1 HTGMEWRVSPLRAP
15 ELGGVAPALVVTAG
29 FDILRDE
36 GDAYAGALKAAGT
49 RTEHV
54 RFPSLGHGFIH
65 MTTVTPAARAA
76 MVRIAHDW
84 RALLDSLGR

>member
-1 HTGMEWRVSPLRAP
+1 MEWRVSPLRAP
-15 ELGGVAPALVVTAG
+15 ELGELPPALVVTAG

-36 GDAYAGALKAAGT
+36 GDAYEDALRAAGT

-65 MTTVTPAARAA
+65 MTTVTPAAKSA
-76 MVRIAHDW
+76 MVRIARDW
-84 RALLDSLGR
+84 RALLDGIHR